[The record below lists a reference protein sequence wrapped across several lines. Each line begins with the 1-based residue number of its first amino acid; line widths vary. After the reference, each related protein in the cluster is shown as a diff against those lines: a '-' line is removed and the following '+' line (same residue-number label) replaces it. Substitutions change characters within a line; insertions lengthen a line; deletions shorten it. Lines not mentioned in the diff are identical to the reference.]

1 VTPPTD
7 TVDVDGADAVP
18 TAPPVD
24 RVGVRRAAVHKRD
37 ETINRLTQDL
47 IFGNEPEA
55 APRPTASQSRQAGA
69 AIASDRPGRAQTV
82 D

>member
-1 VTPPTD
+1 MAPPTD

-37 ETINRLTQDL
+37 GAINRLTQDL

-55 APRPTASQSRQAGA
+55 A
-69 AIASDRPGRAQTV
+69 RAPV
-82 D
+82 KADKRARR

>member
-1 VTPPTD
+1 VAPPTD

-55 APRPTASQSRQAGA
+55 APRPTASQS
-69 AIASDRPGRAQTV
+69 
-82 D
+82 